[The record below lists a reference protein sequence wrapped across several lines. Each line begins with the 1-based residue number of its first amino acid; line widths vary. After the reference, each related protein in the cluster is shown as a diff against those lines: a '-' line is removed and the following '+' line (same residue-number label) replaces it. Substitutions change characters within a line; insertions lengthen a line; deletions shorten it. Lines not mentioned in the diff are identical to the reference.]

1 MEIKD
6 IKCPKFAW
14 ILMIAL
20 GCVDLIRG
28 FMHTFLLEYA
38 ALNIFVIDLSGG
50 VDNQIFLLG
59 IFGISNY
66 LTGIVFIL
74 IGLSARHLVPII
86 LPVIPFTYFGGA
98 ALIARVANPTADLGG
113 NSFMLVYFLVCIAA
127 FFAILVIKV
136 KNRMKNKIKNKKF

>member
-1 MEIKD
+1 MDINA

-14 ILMIAL
+14 ILMVGL
-20 GCVDLIRG
+20 GCIDLLRG
-28 FMHTFLLEYA
+28 FMHTFLLEHA

-74 IGLSARHLVPII
+74 IGLTARHLVPIM
-86 LPVIPFTYFGGA
+86 LPVIPITYYGGA
-98 ALIARVANPTADLGG
+98 ALISNVANPTAQLGG
-113 NSFMLVYFLVCIAA
+113 NPYMLVYFAVCIAA
-127 FFAILVIKV
+127 SLAILIIKI
-136 KNRMKNKIKNKKF
+136 KNRMKNKIKNKF